1 MECHKKNSACSG
13 KMLLFTI
20 CVCYKAYMLNGKL
33 FLDQNKVLDVIYFFQ
48 RLNSTLDNVL
58 HILPDK
64 IMNIETTKRPLRSTD
79 NVHLEFLLGSVRRS
93 PARRRSSK
101 RNESRSTPP
110 TPPYSLRGQEARG
123 AKDRWKWAAREISR
137 GYFYLRSHI
146 EIIAG
151 MSVES

>member
-1 MECHKKNSACSG
+1 MEN
-13 KMLLFTI
+13 F
-20 CVCYKAYMLNGKL
+20 

-137 GYFYLRSHI
+137 GYYLRSHI
-146 EIIAG
+146 EIVG
-151 MSVES
+151 MRAIVFSWFLANLFFSLSFYLSRFFLFFTRKINL

>member
-1 MECHKKNSACSG
+1 
-13 KMLLFTI
+13 
-20 CVCYKAYMLNGKL
+20 
-33 FLDQNKVLDVIYFFQ
+33 
-48 RLNSTLDNVL
+48 
-58 HILPDK
+58 
-64 IMNIETTKRPLRSTD
+64 MNIETTKRPLRSTD

-137 GYFYLRSHI
+137 GYYLRSHI
-146 EIIAG
+146 EIVG
-151 MSVES
+151 MRAIVFSWFLANLFFLSLFLSF

>member
-1 MECHKKNSACSG
+1 M
-13 KMLLFTI
+13 
-20 CVCYKAYMLNGKL
+20 
-33 FLDQNKVLDVIYFFQ
+33 
-48 RLNSTLDNVL
+48 L
-58 HILPDK
+58 HIIPDK
-64 IMNIETTKRPLRSTD
+64 IMNIETAKRPLRSTD

-151 MSVES
+151 ISVESWIFLRFFANVFLSFYLHLYLQSILSLFTRTINL

>member
-1 MECHKKNSACSG
+1 
-13 KMLLFTI
+13 
-20 CVCYKAYMLNGKL
+20 
-33 FLDQNKVLDVIYFFQ
+33 
-48 RLNSTLDNVL
+48 
-58 HILPDK
+58 
-64 IMNIETTKRPLRSTD
+64 MNIETTKRPLRSTD

-151 MSVES
+151 ISVES